1 MNVLNQCSNF
11 AQTLQYIVGDLKQ
24 HGYTDREIPAFPK
37 SELLRIMGKNK
48 IKKVLRGAQ
57 LDEYLK
63 SKLMIEGEL
72 VGEIW
77 QPPIPAA
84 INYTLDSLVPALQNG
99 NALLNSRKVKSLR
112 SSLNYG
118 LWLNLAFQRF
128 EFSKGAGLVKG
139 TWSNW
144 LIKNV
149 GISAGYVRQLRDLA
163 EQFAHYKM
171 MHYLSISIKDL
182 YKMRCEIV
190 HMLSIDQS
198 IANFWSCEPPR
209 KS

>member
-1 MNVLNQCSNF
+1 MMEDVEVSTVCDGAPYYNVNTPNVSPTTASTSQRVINDTDMNVLNQCSNF

-24 HGYTDREIPAFPK
+24 HGYTDRELPAFPK

-63 SKLMIEGEL
+63 SKLIEGEL
-72 VGEIW
+72 VGEIT
-77 QPPIPAA
+77 PPP
-84 INYTLDSLVPALQNG
+84 
-99 NALLNSRKVKSLR
+99 

-118 LWLNLAFQRF
+118 LWLDLAYQCF

-144 LIKNV
+144 LKKCWN
-149 GISAGYVRQLRDLA
+149 
-163 EQFAHYKM
+163 K
-171 MHYLSISIKDL
+171 
-182 YKMRCEIV
+182 
-190 HMLSIDQS
+190 
-198 IANFWSCEPPR
+198 
-209 KS
+209 